1 MGQDKMDQGKGGE
14 KGGERG
20 GEKGGEKGD
29 EKGWENGTPRATK
42 IWYFHVLGRA
52 LVLNQF

>member
-20 GEKGGEKGD
+20 GEKGDEKGGEKGGKRVPP
-29 EKGWENGTPRATK
+29 ELQKSVIFMCWA
-42 IWYFHVLGRA
+42 GRW
-52 LVLNQF
+52 F